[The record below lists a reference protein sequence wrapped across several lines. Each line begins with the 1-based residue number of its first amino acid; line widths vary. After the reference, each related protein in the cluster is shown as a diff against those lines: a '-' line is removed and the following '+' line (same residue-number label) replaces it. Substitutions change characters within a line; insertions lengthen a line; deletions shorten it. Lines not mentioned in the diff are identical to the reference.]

1 MLQKNYFFVGLLNL
15 IFITSS
21 YSKPV
26 LEFLGTKTSISAQES
41 IGLVK
46 PIKVEPIITTKA
58 ELKAFMKRYGTLK
71 LHLFSKNR
79 NCDEQNNSRFLGGNE
94 DISDE
99 RGQETTVVR
108 PVDELR
114 EFKPV
119 EPVNTSIIAGI
130 DIPDSVGPELVILEN
145 SHLGEY
151 IKFGLWSSNLKTW
164 NIFKLNLYTYK
175 TDSVSTDVFID
186 KDQAKAEIKYQY
198 RIGARDTIE
207 LKFYNQVNH
216 DVLTPTKLQSG
227 GQIQYKFKVGRFNF
241 GLYFFGNHELDL

>member
-15 IFITSS
+15 IFMTSS

-26 LEFLGTKTSISAQES
+26 LEFLGTKTSISAEKS

-46 PIKVEPIITTKA
+46 PVKIDPIVATKT
-58 ELKAFMKRYGTLK
+58 ELKEFLKRYGVLK
-71 LHLFSKNR
+71 LHLFSGRK
-79 NCDEQNNSRFLGGNE
+79 NCD
-94 DISDE
+94 D
-99 RGQETTVVR
+99 QETSFSEEQIEEATVKK
-108 PVDELR
+108 PSDDLG

-119 EPVNTSIIAGI
+119 EPVNTSLLSGI
-130 DIPDSVGPELVILEN
+130 EIPDSFGPELIILED

-151 IKFGLWSSNLKTW
+151 IKFGLWSNNLRTW
-164 NIFKLNLYTYK
+164 NIFKLNLHTYK
-175 TDSVSTDVFID
+175 TDSLSTDVYID
-186 KDQAKAEIKYQY
+186 KDQAKAEVRYNY
-198 RIGARDTIE
+198 RIGTKDTIE

-241 GLYFFGNHELDL
+241 GVYFFGSHELDL